1 MNVDTF
7 RVRLTALPFLSKSE
21 IESYQQ
27 RVQQGRVDPQ
37 TLYREALALHQ
48 GRRSEEIEK
57 KRRDLERRLAN
68 VNLNYDD
75 LYQLLDTVN
84 DKSNLDELYERGQK
98 IAAYR
103 KKQDVGTRRARLT
116 KSLEV
121 SRSIKLIRMLF
132 SKSLTMERIPYEP
145 SSKMQRSSKRR
156 RLPNASRNKGNYSV
170 NLSRTLVSVR

>member
-48 GRRSEEIEK
+48 GRRSEEINK
-57 KRRDLERRLAN
+57 KRRNLERRLAN
-68 VNLNYDD
+68 VNLNYND

-84 DKSNLDELYERGQK
+84 AVSY
-98 IAAYR
+98 
-103 KKQDVGTRRARLT
+103 THLT
-116 KSLEV
+116 
-121 SRSIKLIRMLF
+121 
-132 SKSLTMERIPYEP
+132 
-145 SSKMQRSSKRR
+145 
-156 RLPNASRNKGNYSV
+156 LPTICSV
-170 NLSRTLVSVR
+170 